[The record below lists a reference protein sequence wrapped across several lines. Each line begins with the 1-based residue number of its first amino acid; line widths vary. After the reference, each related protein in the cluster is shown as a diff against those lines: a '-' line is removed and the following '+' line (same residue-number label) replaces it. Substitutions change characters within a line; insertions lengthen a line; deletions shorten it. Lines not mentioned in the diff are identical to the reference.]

1 VRLPDPKRPKLGK
14 RAYTC
19 VFLGYTLNSPTYRFF
34 DIDNN
39 TIIESKEAI
48 FHENKF
54 PFKSKISGGL
64 EQQGRDES
72 SMSKSKETDKIEI
85 EPRKSKRLRIEKDFG
100 PNYYVYSLQSDPTSL
115 EEALSSTD
123 SGFWKETINDEMDSL
138 ISNNTWKL
146 VDLPP
151 GCKTIGCK
159 WILRRKLKPDGTIE
173 KFKARLVAKGFK
185 QKEDIDFFD
194 TFSPVTKITSIRLL
208 IAIAAIYNLMIHQM
222 DVKTAFLNGDLEEEI
237 YMDQPEGFVLLG
249 NEHKV
254 CKLLKSL
261 YGLKQAPRQWHI
273 KFDQCLLS
281 NGFKT
286 NESDKCIYYKS
297 FDDAHV
303 IICLYVDDLLIFG
316 SNIDVINTTKTLLK
330 NNFDMKDLGEA
341 NVILGMKIT
350 RTSNGIFIDQ
360 FHYIEKILKKY
371 KFFDYKPVNTPFDP
385 SVHLFPT
392 KHENY
397 IYNQKEYASIIGS
410 LRYATD
416 CTRPDIA
423 YAVGV
428 LARFTSKPNFEHW
441 NVMTRLMRYLKR
453 TANYGLLYQKYPAVI
468 ERYSDADWNT
478 LSGDSLSTTGYVF
491 TLGGGAICW
500 KSKKQQIIAKSTM
513 EAELIALASAS
524 EEAGWLRDLLSEIPM
539 WEKPM
544 PPVLIHCDSTAT
556 IGRVRNKYY
565 NGKSRSIRR
574 KHSTVRSYIN
584 NGTIN
589 VDYIRT
595 GDNIAD
601 PLTKALAREK
611 IWITSRGMG
620 LKPKEE

>member
-1 VRLPDPKRPKLGK
+1 MQFFMKIN
-14 RAYTC
+14 
-19 VFLGYTLNSPTYRFF
+19 FHLN
-34 DIDNN
+34 I
-39 TIIESKEAI
+39 
-48 FHENKF
+48 
-54 PFKSKISGGL
+54 KIVGGF
-64 EQQGRDES
+64 EQQENFECS
-72 SMSKSKETDKIEI
+72 TSKSKDVNEYEI
-85 EPRKSKRLRIEKDFG
+85 EPRRSKRPRIEKDFG
-100 PNYYVYSLQSDPTSL
+100 PEYYVYNLQGDPTSL
-115 EEALSSTD
+115 EEALSSPD
-123 SGFWKETINDEMDSL
+123 SGFWKEAINDEMDSI

-159 WILRRKLKPDGTIE
+159 WVLRRKLKPDGSIE

-194 TFSPVTKITSIRLL
+194 TFSPVTKVTSIRLL
-208 IAIAAIYNLMIHQM
+208 IAIAAIHNLMIHQM

-237 YMDQPEGFVLLG
+237 YMDQPEGFTMPG

-261 YGLKQAPRQWHI
+261 YGLKQAPRQWHE

-286 NESDKCIYYKS
+286 NESDKCIYYKT

-316 SNIDVINTTKTLLK
+316 PNMDIINAAKMLLK

-341 NVILGMKIT
+341 NVILGMKIS
-350 RTSNGIFIDQ
+350 RTSNGIFVDQ
-360 FHYIEKILKKY
+360 SHYIEKILKKY
-371 KFFDYKPVNTPFDP
+371 NYFDCKPASIPFD
-385 SVHLFPT
+385 SNVHLFPT
-392 KHENY
+392 KDEND

-416 CTRPDIA
+416 CTRLDIA

-441 NVMTRLMRYLKR
+441 NAMTQLMRYLKR
-453 TANYGLLYQKYPAVI
+453 TMHYDLLYQRYPAVL
-468 ERYSDADWNT
+468 EGYSDASWNT

-491 TLGGGAICW
+491 TIGGGAISW

-513 EAELIALASAS
+513 EAELIALSSAS
-524 EEAGWLRDLLSEIPM
+524 EETGWLRDLLSEIPM
-539 WEKPM
+539 WEKPIS
-544 PPVLIHCDSTAT
+544 PVLIHCDSTAT
-556 IGRVRNKYY
+556 IGRVHNKYY

-574 KHSTVRSYIN
+574 KHCAVRSYIN

-589 VDYIRT
+589 VDYIST
-595 GDNIAD
+595 NDNIAD

-611 IWITSRGMG
+611 IWIASRGMG